1 VVTTNTKGGL
11 MMAVYWAWVFFI
23 AEWAVR
29 LVMLFYVPQKRSPA
43 AARTWLLL
51 IFIEPFLGLLL
62 YALLGRAYMP
72 KRRLEL
78 QEAASKLIKSKSHR
92 LEAHI
97 RRPDLPPEFLPAVRL
112 AENLGDFP
120 ILGGNHVE
128 LLPDYEAAVDRLIA
142 DIRAACR
149 HANLL
154 YYLFADDKT
163 GNRVADAL
171 VEAVQRGVTC
181 RLLLD
186 SFASRRALRTVG
198 PRLRAAGVEVVALL
212 PLGFFGRKATRLDL
226 RNHRKIAV
234 LDGRI
239 AHVGSQNIVDAD
251 FKPGVVYE
259 ELGARVIGPVVHE
272 LQAVLLAD
280 RYYETE
286 TEATEEEERLS
297 TPDHPGNMEAQTL
310 PSGPGYPFENNL
322 RLVVSLLYA
331 ARMRVVMTTPY
342 FVPDD
347 TLLQAMTTA
356 ARRGVEVHLVVSAK
370 ADQLLVGLA
379 QRSYYEELLV
389 AGVRIHVYQKRFLHA
404 KHLSIDDKV
413 ALIGSTNMDMRS
425 FALQCEVSLLV
436 YNEQAVKALHG
447 VQQRYFDG
455 STVLTL
461 EEWRRRPT
469 LVCLLQNLARLVDA
483 VL

>member
-1 VVTTNTKGGL
+1 
-11 MMAVYWAWVFFI
+11 MATFWAWAFLI
-23 AEWAVR
+23 AEWTIR
-29 LVMLFYVPQKRSPA
+29 LVMLFHVPQKRSPA

-51 IFIEPFLGLLL
+51 IFMEPFLGLFL

-78 QEAASKLIKSKSHR
+78 QSEVSRRIQRKVKR
-92 LEAHI
+92 LEAHV
-97 RRPDLPPEFLPAVRL
+97 RRPDLPPEFLQAVRL
-112 AENLGDFP
+112 AEKLGDFP
-120 ILGGNHVE
+120 ILGGNRVE
-128 LLPDYEAAVDRLIA
+128 LLPDYDASIARLIA
-142 DIRAACR
+142 DIVAARR
-149 HANLL
+149 HVNLL

-171 VEAVQRGVTC
+171 IEAARRGLTC

-186 SFASRRALRTVG
+186 SFASRPALRSLA
-198 PRLRAAGVEVVALL
+198 PRLRAAGVEVVEVL
-212 PLGFFGRKATRLDL
+212 PLGFFRRKAARLDL

-234 LDGRI
+234 VDGQV
-239 AHVGSQNIVDAD
+239 AYVGSQNIVDAD
-251 FKPGVVYE
+251 FKRGIVYE
-259 ELGARVIGPVVHE
+259 ELAARVTGPVVHE

-280 RYYETE
+280 RYFETE
-286 TEATEEEERLS
+286 TDATEEEEHLDALEQAGDVK
-297 TPDHPGNMEAQTL
+297 TQTL

-322 RLVVSLLYA
+322 RLIVALLYA
-331 ARMRVVMTTPY
+331 ARNRVVMTTPY
-342 FVPDD
+342 FIPDD

-356 ARRGVEVHLVVSAK
+356 AQRGVAVHLVVSSQ

-379 QRSYYEELLV
+379 QRSYYEELLL
-389 AGVRIHVYQKRFLHA
+389 AGVRIHVYHERFLHA
-404 KHLSIDDKV
+404 KHLSIDDQV

-436 YNEQAVKALHG
+436 YDEATVKALHA

-455 STVLTL
+455 AAVLTL
-461 EEWRRRPT
+461 EEWRRRP
-469 LVCLLQNLARLVDA
+469 LSVRLLQNMARLVDA

>member
-1 VVTTNTKGGL
+1 MVTF
-11 MMAVYWAWVFFI
+11 WAWTFFI
-23 AEWAVR
+23 AEWAIR

-51 IFIEPFLGLLL
+51 IFIEPFLGLFL

-72 KRRLEL
+72 KRRIEL
-78 QEAASKLIKSKSHR
+78 QEEVSRLIKRKVKPLESHV
-92 LEAHI
+92 
-97 RRPDLPPEFLPAVRL
+97 RRPDLPPEFLQAVRL

-128 LLPDYEAAVDRLIA
+128 LLPDYDGAVGRLIA
-142 DIRAACR
+142 DIAAARR
-149 HANLL
+149 HVNLL
-154 YYLFADDKT
+154 YYLFADDKI

-171 VEAVQRGVTC
+171 IAAARRGVVC

-186 SFASRRALRTVG
+186 SFASRRALRTLA
-198 PRLRAAGVEVVALL
+198 PRLRAAGVEVVAVL
-212 PLGFFGRKATRLDL
+212 PLGFFRRKAARLDL

-239 AHVGSQNIVDAD
+239 AYVGSQNIVDAD
-251 FKPGVVYE
+251 FKRGIVYE
-259 ELGARVIGPVVHE
+259 ELVARVTGPVVHE

-280 RYYETE
+280 RFFETE
-286 TEATEEEERLS
+286 TEASQEEESFPVL
-297 TPDHPGNMEAQTL
+297 DHTGDVEAQTL

-322 RLVVSLLYA
+322 RLVVALLYA
-331 ARMRVVMTTPY
+331 AQKRVVMTTPY
-342 FVPDD
+342 FIPDD

-356 ARRGVEVHLVVSAK
+356 AQRGVEVHLVVSSK
-370 ADQLLVGLA
+370 ADQWLVGLA
-379 QRSYYEELLV
+379 QRSYYEELLT
-389 AGVRIHVYQKRFLHA
+389 AGVRIHVYKTHFLHA
-404 KHLSIDDKV
+404 KHLSIDDQV

-436 YNEQAVKALHG
+436 YDETVVKALHA

-455 STVLTL
+455 SSVLTP
-461 EEWRRRPT
+461 EQWRRRPL
-469 LVCLLQNLARLVDA
+469 LVRLLQNLARLVDS

>member
-1 VVTTNTKGGL
+1 
-11 MMAVYWAWVFFI
+11 
-23 AEWAVR
+23 
-29 LVMLFYVPQKRSPA
+29 
-43 AARTWLLL
+43 
-51 IFIEPFLGLLL
+51 
-62 YALLGRAYMP
+62 MP

-78 QEAASKLIKSKSHR
+78 QSEVSQRIQSKVKA
-92 LEAHI
+92 LEVHV
-97 RRPDLPPEFLPAVRL
+97 RRPDLPPEFLQAVRL

-128 LLPDYEAAVDRLIA
+128 LLPDYDAAIGRLIA
-142 DIRAACR
+142 DIGAARR

-163 GNRVADAL
+163 GNRVANAL
-171 VEAVQRGVTC
+171 IEAARRGVTC

-186 SFASRRALRTVG
+186 SFASRGALRTLA
-198 PRLRAAGVEVVALL
+198 PRLRAAGVEVTAVL
-212 PLGFFGRKATRLDL
+212 PLGFFRRKAARLDL

-234 LDGRI
+234 LDGRV
-239 AHVGSQNIVDAD
+239 AYVGSQNIVDAD
-251 FKPGVVYE
+251 FKRGIVYE
-259 ELGARVIGPVVHE
+259 ELVARVTGPVVHE

-280 RYYETE
+280 RFFETE
-286 TEATEEEERLS
+286 TEATHEEES
-297 TPDHPGNMEAQTL
+297 FPTPEHTGDVEAQTL

-322 RLVVSLLYA
+322 RLVVALLYA
-331 ARMRVVMTTPY
+331 AQKRVVMTTPY
-342 FVPDD
+342 FIPDD

-356 ARRGVEVHLVVSAK
+356 AQRGVEVRLVVSSQ

-379 QRSYYEELLV
+379 QRSYYEELLG
-389 AGVRIHVYQKRFLHA
+389 AGVRIHVYHERFLHA
-404 KHLSIDDKV
+404 KHLSIDDQV

-436 YNEQAVKALHG
+436 YDEATVRALHG

-455 STVLTL
+455 SAVLTQA
-461 EEWRRRPT
+461 EWRRRP
-469 LVCLLQNLARLVDA
+469 LPVRLLQNMARLVDA

>member
-1 VVTTNTKGGL
+1 MVTF
-11 MMAVYWAWVFFI
+11 WAWAFLI
-23 AEWAVR
+23 AEWAIR

-51 IFIEPFLGLLL
+51 IFIEPFLGLFL

-78 QEAASKLIKSKSHR
+78 HEEVSRLIKRKVKPLESHV
-92 LEAHI
+92 
-97 RRPDLPPEFLPAVRL
+97 RRPDLPPEFLQAVRL

-120 ILGGNHVE
+120 ILSGNHVE
-128 LLPDYEAAVDRLIA
+128 LLPDYDGAISRLVA
-142 DIRAACR
+142 DIAAARR
-149 HANLL
+149 HVNLL

-171 VEAVQRGVTC
+171 IEAARRGVFC

-186 SFASRRALRTVG
+186 SFASRRALRTLA
-198 PRLRAAGVEVVALL
+198 PRLRAAGVEVVAVL
-212 PLGFFGRKATRLDL
+212 PLGFFRRKAARLDL

-239 AHVGSQNIVDAD
+239 AYVGSQNIVDAD
-251 FKPGVVYE
+251 FKRGIVYE
-259 ELGARVIGPVVHE
+259 ELVARVTGPVVHE

-280 RYYETE
+280 RFFETE
-286 TEATEEEERLS
+286 TEATEEEERFPTL
-297 TPDHPGNMEAQTL
+297 DHTGDVEAQTL

-322 RLVVSLLYA
+322 RLVVALLFA
-331 ARMRVVMTTPY
+331 AQKRVVMTTPY
-342 FVPDD
+342 FIPDD

-356 ARRGVEVHLVVSAK
+356 AQRGVEVHLVVSAK
-370 ADQLLVGLA
+370 ADQWLVGLA
-379 QRSYYEELLV
+379 QRSYYEDLLA
-389 AGVRIHVYQKRFLHA
+389 AGVRIHVYGTHFLHA
-404 KHLSIDDKV
+404 KHLSIDDQV

-436 YNEQAVKALHG
+436 YDETVVKALHG
-447 VQQRYFDG
+447 IQQRYFDG
-455 STVLTL
+455 SSVLTP
-461 EEWRRRPT
+461 EQWRRRPL
-469 LVCLLQNLARLVDA
+469 LVRLLQNLARLVDA